1 MNDLIPTVQEM
12 RVITTAVKSAIKSN
26 LTKGKSEEQGMAI
39 ALYAREIGLPI
50 MQSLLGGVNIING
63 VAEIS
68 ARMMNNLIRQKG
80 HQINCIKCDN
90 EICILKGVRKDTG
103 EECEVTFT
111 FEEAE
116 KAGLVKNG
124 GAWFKWTQDMLY
136 ARAASRLARR
146 LFPDVIGTMYV
157 EGEVSAEKSE
167 KKGSDIQ
174 LADVDQKLTK
184 DQVNHVKNLLKD
196 HKELREELLKE
207 FGKDLISDIYQCDF
221 DKLLTLIQERVA

>member
-1 MNDLIPTVQEM
+1 
-12 RVITTAVKSAIKSN
+12 
-26 LTKGKSEEQGMAI
+26 
-39 ALYAREIGLPI
+39 
-50 MQSLLGGVNIING
+50 
-63 VAEIS
+63 
-68 ARMMNNLIRQKG
+68 
-80 HQINCIKCDN
+80 
-90 EICILKGVRKDTG
+90 
-103 EECEVTFT
+103 
-111 FEEAE
+111 
-116 KAGLVKNG
+116 
-124 GAWFKWTQDMLY
+124 MLY